1 MRNAIWG
8 IGCLLLACAVPV
20 AGQHLDLWLS
30 AWTPQPL
37 PKVERQTMWT
47 AGAEQGEPTLDA
59 HAASAASG
67 MTQKVDWP
75 GATTLRW
82 RWQVSRSVKGGDRA
96 SKSGDDFAAR
106 VYVLFDP
113 PDSQL
118 SFAER
123 TKLALGKRL
132 FGEALPRAA
141 LCYVWATREPVGT
154 IAPNAYT
161 DRVRM
166 IVLDSGD
173 AQAGQWR
180 THIRDLAADYV
191 AAFGRSPAPRITGLS
206 LMSDTDNTGDTVSA
220 RFAGFERVAA
230 DTAARSGR

>member
-1 MRNAIWG
+1 MRNAILG
-8 IGCLLLACAVPV
+8 IGWLLLACAAPV
-20 AGQHLDLWLS
+20 AAQHLDLSLG
-30 AWTPQPL
+30 AWAPQPL
-37 PKVERQTMWT
+37 PKVERQTVWT

-59 HAASAASG
+59 RAASAASG
-67 MTQKVDWP
+67 LTQKVGWP

-82 RWQVSRSVKGGDRA
+82 RWQVSRSVKGGDLA

-106 VYVLFDP
+106 LYVFFDP

-118 SFAER
+118 SFVER

-132 FGEALPRAA
+132 FGDALPRAA

-173 AQAGQWR
+173 TQAGQWR

-191 AAFGRSPAPRITGLS
+191 AAFGRGPAPRITGLS

-220 RFAGFERVAA
+220 RFAGLERVAA
-230 DTAARSGR
+230 DSTARPGR